1 MADATSPGLPLRK
14 TTTAGLFLL
23 GLLST
28 ATTDARPGFTT
39 PSTLATRASA
49 SSGCGNAT
57 SWKFD
62 DDDHYTRNTTI
73 NSDDRQYLVHLPDDY
88 NKDVASP
95 VVLAFH
101 GVGSSPESLEAA
113 SQLSE
118 SRQRL
123 SDKGIIAVYPLGMDG
138 AGGGASWEGAP
149 YEDPDAKDIKFVNL
163 ILDELADNLCVD
175 TSRMYASGFSNGGG
189 FTHLLACTPS
199 INTRVAAFGLASGA
213 YYPGTHP
220 GDACQPE
227 RKVPVVITHGDDD
240 PVVHFDGET
249 PDDSD
254 RVLPAINN
262 FSKNWAER
270 NGRGRDDYEVSLLN
284 DDDDVEVWSWGNDG
298 EEGQV
303 RRLRVKGMDHTWPA
317 IGRAPF
323 NLTEEVL
330 LPFLERFAL

>member
-1 MADATSPGLPLRK
+1 MSA
-14 TTTAGLFLL
+14 AGLILA
-23 GLLST
+23 GLLNVVSSG
-28 ATTDARPGFTT
+28 ARPAFVA
-39 PSTLATRASA
+39 PSPLIVRTSK
-49 SSGCGNAT
+49 SPGCGNAT

-62 DDDHYTRNTTI
+62 DDDHHTRNTTVG
-73 NSDDRQYLVHLPDDY
+73 SDDRQYLIHLPEDY
-88 NKDVASP
+88 DEDSPSP
-95 VVLAFH
+95 VVLSFH

-118 SRQRL
+118 PRQRL
-123 SDKGIIAVYPLGMDG
+123 ADKGIIAVYPLGMDG
-138 AGGGASWEGAP
+138 TGGGASWEGAP

-163 ILDELADNLCVD
+163 ILDELGDNLCVD

-199 INTRVAAFGLASGA
+199 VNTRVAAFGMASGA

-220 GDACQPE
+220 GEACQPD

-240 PVVHFDGET
+240 PVVHFNGEMS
-249 PDDSD
+249 DDSD
-254 RVLPAINN
+254 RELPSISN

-270 NGRGRDDYEVSLLN
+270 DGHEREDYEFSLLN
-284 DDDDVEVWSWGNDG
+284 DDEDVHVWKWGKDG

-303 RRLRVKGMDHTWPA
+303 RRLRVVGMDHTWPA
-317 IGRAPF
+317 VGRAPF

-330 LPFLERFAL
+330 LPFFEQYTL